1 MLGGAWRLAETNI
14 ETQVTLQ
21 VTARRVFLFSGKKT
35 FDNTG
40 TIAYTQYCSKERSDC
55 INLPTTKKVKQ
66 TG

>member
-1 MLGGAWRLAETNI
+1 MLGGVRRLAETNI
-14 ETQVTLQ
+14 EAQVTLQ
-21 VTARRVFLFSGKKT
+21 VTTGRVFLFLGKKT

-55 INLPTTKKVKQ
+55 INLPTAKKVKQ